1 MQDLSRYRADTPG
14 CRTKIHF
21 NNAGAALM
29 PMPVL
34 KAMKDYLDLE
44 SVTGGYETADLKT
57 AEVNG
62 FYEAAA
68 KLINAKPDQIAF
80 TSSATNSFAR
90 ALSCIPFEKGDSIVI
105 ANEDYVSNQIAFLSL
120 QKRFGVKL
128 FRAASKPEGGVDV
141 ADMKNLIE
149 LHQPKLVSLTHIPTN
164 TGLVQPVEEV
174 GEICKALDILYLVD
188 ACQSAGQW
196 PIDVQKIHCDFLTA
210 TMRKFLRGPRGAG
223 FLFVSDKVLD
233 RGMEPLYLDLRGAS
247 WTSADEYVLQTRG
260 RRFEDWEIPYPL
272 VLGSKAAIEYALE
285 VGIENIRDR
294 NTHLCE
300 LIKDQLE
307 KIKGVRILDIGT
319 PQSSIITLTLPV
331 AEPGKIVQTLRDK
344 NINTSM
350 ATRANAVI
358 DFDNKQAEWALRIS
372 PHYYNTEEEC
382 DLIIRELAAIL
393 VLSN

>member
-1 MQDLSRYRADTPG
+1 MINLAAYRADTPG
-14 CRTKIHF
+14 CDTKIHF
-21 NNAGAALM
+21 NNAGASLM
-29 PMPVL
+29 PLPVL
-34 KAMKDYLDLE
+34 KAMKDYLDFE
-44 SVTGGYETADLKT
+44 GITGGYETADLKA
-57 AEVNG
+57 AEISG
-62 FYEAAA
+62 FYEATA

-105 ANEDYVSNQIAFLSL
+105 ANEDYISNQIAFLSL
-120 QKRFGVKL
+120 QKRVGVKL

-141 ADMKNLIE
+141 ADMKMLIE

-196 PIDVQKIHCDFLTA
+196 PIDVQKIRCDFLTA

-223 FLFVSDKVLD
+223 FLFISDKVLD
-233 RGMEPLYLDLRGAS
+233 RGMEPLYIDLRGAN
-247 WTSADEYVLQTRG
+247 WTSADEYVLQSRG

-285 VGIENIRDR
+285 VGIENIQNR
-294 NTHLCE
+294 NAILCNSIRQK
-300 LIKDQLE
+300 LKSIKE
-307 KIKGVRILDIGT
+307 VRILDIGM
-319 PQSSIITLTLPV
+319 PQSSIITVTVPIADPDKLV
-331 AEPGKIVQTLRDK
+331 KTLRDK

-358 DFDNKQAEWALRIS
+358 DFDTKKTEWALRIS
-372 PHYYNTEEEC
+372 PHYYNTEEEI
-382 DLIIRELAAIL
+382 DMLISELANL
-393 VLSN
+393 RMD

>member
-1 MQDLSRYRADTPG
+1 MQNLSRYRADTPG

-120 QKRFGVKL
+120 QKRFGIKL

-247 WTSADEYVLQTRG
+247 WTSVDEYVVQTRG

-285 VGIENIRDR
+285 VGIENIRER
-294 NTHLCE
+294 NTHLCK

-307 KIKGVRILDIGT
+307 EIKGVRILDIGT
-319 PQSSIITLTLPV
+319 PQSSIITLTLPIS
-331 AEPGKIVQTLRDK
+331 EPGKLVQTLRDK
-344 NINTSM
+344 NINTAMGS
-350 ATRANAVI
+350 RGNALI
-358 DFDNKQAEWALRIS
+358 DFDKKNVAWALRIS

>member
-1 MQDLSRYRADTPG
+1 MQNLSRYRADTPG
-14 CRTKIHF
+14 CETKIHF

-29 PMPVL
+29 PAPVL

-44 SVTGGYETADLKT
+44 SVTGGYETADLKA

-68 KLINAKPDQIAF
+68 KLINANPDQIAF

-90 ALSCIPFEKGDSIVI
+90 ALSCIPFQKGDSIVI

-128 FRAASKPEGGVDV
+128 YRAASKPEGGVDV

-164 TGLVQPVEEV
+164 TGLVQPIEEV

-196 PIDVQKIHCDFLTA
+196 PIDVQKIHCDFLTV

-233 RGMEPLYLDLRGAS
+233 RGMEPLYIDLRGAT
-247 WTSADEYVLQTRG
+247 WTSADEYVVLSRG
-260 RRFEDWEIPYPL
+260 RRFEDWEIPYAL
-272 VLGSKAAIEYALE
+272 VVGSKAAIEYAVD
-285 VGIENIRDR
+285 VGIENIQQR
-294 NTHLCE
+294 NTELCKF
-300 LIKDQLE
+300 IKQQLKE
-307 KIKGVRILDIGT
+307 INGVRLLDIGE
-319 PQSSIITLTLPV
+319 PQSSIITLTLPI

-344 NINTSM
+344 NINIAM
-350 ATRANAVI
+350 GTRGNALI
-358 DFDNKQAEWALRIS
+358 DFDKKNVEWALRIS

-382 DLIIRELAAIL
+382 NLLIRELAAISL
-393 VLSN
+393 E

>member
-1 MQDLSRYRADTPG
+1 MKNLERYRGETPG
-14 CRTKIHF
+14 CKTKVHF
-21 NNAGAALM
+21 NNAGASLM
-29 PMPVL
+29 PTPVL
-34 KAMKDYLDLE
+34 DAIKNYLDLE
-44 SVTGGYETADLKT
+44 AVTGGYETADLKT
-57 AEVNG
+57 DEVNE
-62 FYEAAA
+62 FYLAAA
-68 KLINAKPDQIAF
+68 KLINAKADQIAF

-120 QKRFGVKL
+120 EKRFGVKL

-141 ADMKNLIE
+141 DDMKTLIE

-164 TGLVQPVEEV
+164 TGLVQPVEAV
-174 GEICKALDILYLVD
+174 GEMCKALDILYLVD

-196 PIDVQKIHCDFLTA
+196 PIDVQKIHCDFLSV

-233 RGMEPLYLDLRGAS
+233 RGMEPLFLDMRGAT
-247 WTSADEYVLQTRG
+247 WTSADEYVLHSRG

-285 VGIENIRDR
+285 VGIENIRQR
-294 NTHLCE
+294 NTQLCDF
-300 LIKDQLE
+300 IRKQLS
-307 KIKGVRILDIGT
+307 KINGVKILDIGT
-319 PQSSIITLTLPV
+319 PQSSIITIILPV
-331 AEPGKIVQTLRDK
+331 AEPEKLVQTLRNK

-350 ATRANAVI
+350 ATRGSAVI
-358 DFDNKQAEWALRIS
+358 DFDNKHAEWALRIS

-382 DLIIRELAAIL
+382 DLLMRELV
-393 VLSN
+393 VLSS